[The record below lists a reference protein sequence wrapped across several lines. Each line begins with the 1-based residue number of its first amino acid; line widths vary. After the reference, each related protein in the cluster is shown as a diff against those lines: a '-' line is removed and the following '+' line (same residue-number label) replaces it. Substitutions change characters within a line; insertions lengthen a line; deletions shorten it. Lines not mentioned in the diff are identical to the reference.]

1 MAEWRVT
8 GVTESERV
16 VVMAMLD
23 ACFDGFS
30 VSALGRGKCQMWWLV
45 GLVCMVQC
53 RYVEKR
59 I

>member
-1 MAEWRVT
+1 MIGVAERRLT

-30 VSALGRGKCQMWWLV
+30 VSALGRSNVKCGGWFSLCDTV
-45 GLVCMVQC
+45 PL
-53 RYVEKR
+53 R
-59 I
+59 

>member
-16 VVMAMLD
+16 VVMAMLN

-30 VSALGRGKCQMWWLV
+30 AYALGRGNVKCGDGIAVVPAMEQR
-45 GLVCMVQC
+45 Q
-53 RYVEKR
+53 R
-59 I
+59 